1 MITRPQQRSSTASED
16 RSIQIQPVAC
26 AMRRPGARGIQ
37 DVRIVNLL
45 FENIEEIRKSVAE
58 KQEQTRH
65 YYRTEVETS

>member
-1 MITRPQQRSSTASED
+1 
-16 RSIQIQPVAC
+16 
-26 AMRRPGARGIQ
+26 MRRPGARGIQ